1 MPIKYKG
8 VDIANIYHPGNTK
21 ISNISVESAPTP
33 FEKNFPI
40 GIKIKNVDISDL
52 AKSRYQDFNTAGSV
66 SLPVGY
72 KHISAFGWGGGGG
85 GGGHGGGGRKC
96 CCGGT
101 NRGNSGAGG
110 GNGGTGGYFAISKYP
125 IQPGQKIDIS
135 VGNGGV
141 GAGNG
146 GSANNCNG
154 GKGKDADAGAKGGDS
169 NIHVGG
175 THICWAEGGHGGGG
189 GNAGT
194 SGGNGNR
201 GGNGGNGGRN
211 YGGGAT
217 HADGA
222 PGQWSGVGG
231 GQNAAGT
238 NGFVRVYLHYQ

>member
-8 VDIANIYHPGNTK
+8 IDITNIYHPGNTK
-21 ISNISVESAPTP
+21 ISNISVEGGPTP
-33 FEKNFPI
+33 FEKNFPL

-52 AKSRYQDFNTAGSV
+52 AKSRYQDFNASGTV

-85 GGGHGGGGRKC
+85 GGGHGGEGRKC
-96 CCGGT
+96 CLGT
-101 NRGNSGAGG
+101 NKTTNGAGG
-110 GNGGTGGYFAISKYP
+110 GSGGTSGYFSISKYP
-125 IQPGQKIDIS
+125 IQPGQQINIA
-135 VGNGGV
+135 VGNGGG

-146 GSANNCNG
+146 GNFKTHNG
-154 GKGKDADAGAKGGDS
+154 GKGGDGGGGAKGGDS
-169 NIHVGG
+169 NIHIGG
-175 THICWAEGGHGGGG
+175 AHICFAEGGHGGGG

-194 SGGNGNR
+194 SGGDGNA

-211 YGGGAT
+211 YGGGVT

-222 PGQWSGVGG
+222 PGQWSGFGG
-231 GQNAAGT
+231 GQNTAGS